1 MEERGLRRCAGQSG
15 HRRFIGADMVS
26 WIEIKNECSD
36 HVNYKLGIKEDFMD
50 IKDFTVML
58 DEYIVIDK
66 KDGFLYYWSVSMA
79 ACFLFLRVNKSLD
92 ATILHI

>member
-36 HVNYKLGIKEDFMD
+36 HVNYKLAEKEKTGCFHASS
-50 IKDFTVML
+50 F
-58 DEYIVIDK
+58 
-66 KDGFLYYWSVSMA
+66 FLYFITSGSGKKLIQSNCLKNCAENQTGCLKKEKVSYE
-79 ACFLFLRVNKSLD
+79 
-92 ATILHI
+92 

>member
-36 HVNYKLGIKEDFMD
+36 HVNYKLAW
-50 IKDFTVML
+50 L
-58 DEYIVIDK
+58 K
-66 KDGFLYYWSVSMA
+66 KKKLDGFHGIQF
-79 ACFLFLRVNKSLD
+79 FL
-92 ATILHI
+92 ILHNIRIRKEIDTE

>member
-36 HVNYKLGIKEDFMD
+36 HVNYKLAW
-50 IKDFTVML
+50 L
-58 DEYIVIDK
+58 K
-66 KDGFLYYWSVSMA
+66 KKTGCFHASSFFLYFITSGSGKKLIQSNCLKNCAENQTGCLKKEKVSYE
-79 ACFLFLRVNKSLD
+79 
-92 ATILHI
+92 